1 MTHIFKNNDM
11 EAKILMEIIRQYKY
25 LIKPNLT
32 QKQIINDIFGSV
44 RFVHNRFLDDVKAGK
59 FMKGKAVLILEEYR
73 EEYPFLKTVDG
84 SALMNAI
91 FQAQDSHNRLSRYKS
106 KRDSYASYTTGN
118 LPRSPIKILN
128 RDRVLI
134 PKVGK
139 VEIVYHRPLPKESVI
154 RKATIMRY
162 PDGKY
167 YVSICVSW
175 DLPDTPIFPDQNR
188 IIGIDYSSTHLFVDD
203 KGNKADMPHYYKE
216 MQERLTKERKK
227 MQRMVKG
234 GKNYYKQRMKLASLY
249 HREKNQRQDYL
260 HKLTSQLADQYDVI
274 CMEDLDMQSISQFH
288 SLGKRTYDNAF
299 GIFQRMLEYKMKE
312 RGKKILYVDRYYP
325 SSKTCHV
332 CGYVVKDL
340 QLSEREWECPMC
352 HSILDRDVN
361 AAINIKKQCLKNL

>member
-1 MTHIFKNNDM
+1 M

-139 VEIVYHRPLPKESVI
+139 VEMVYHRPLPKESVI

-175 DLPDTPIFPDQNR
+175 DLPDTSIFPDQNR